1 MTTGKTIALT
11 RRTFVGKVMS
21 LLFNMLCRLLYILSL
36 HLLIDCKVF
45 DGMVWVFVVLR
56 LFLRPIPQW
65 GEECCVCVGL
75 CAVLGHPPPL
85 FPVAALQTEMETL
98 ALHLFYMQNIDQDVR
113 DDIQVMK
120 QVVKK
125 SEAQRMRAELEKKQ
139 QVFCKDDAHVTMAT
153 PWISQSALPLFEHH
167 SPGGAVSS
175 LGSLTWVWVGGDQPC
190 ILSLIIS
197 PCILSLPF

>member
-1 MTTGKTIALT
+1 
-11 RRTFVGKVMS
+11 
-21 LLFNMLCRLLYILSL
+21 
-36 HLLIDCKVF
+36 
-45 DGMVWVFVVLR
+45 MVQVFVVLR

-65 GEECCVCVGL
+65 GEGCCVHVGL
-75 CAVLGHPPPL
+75 YAMLGHPPLL

-139 QVFCKDDAHVTMAT
+139 QVFCKDDAHVTIAT
-153 PWISQSALPLFEHH
+153 PWISQSALPMFEYR
-167 SPGGAVSS
+167 SSGGAVSS

-190 ILSLIIS
+190 VLSLIVS